1 MPGRIAVCPG
11 SFDPITLG
19 HLDVIERGARVF
31 EELIVAVANNPLK
44 EALFT
49 FEERLDMIEQTI
61 GDIPN
66 VRVDSFK
73 GLAVDYVS
81 AMGKCVILRGIRTVS
96 DFEYEF
102 QMALTNREL
111 NRDVETVFVMSSQDY
126 SFIHASVI
134 KEVVALGGSAA
145 RFVPPY
151 VEEKLREKLLRGKQA
166 PSQ

>member
-1 MPGRIAVCPG
+1 MSGRIAVCPG

-44 EALFT
+44 DALFT
-49 FEERLDMIEQTI
+49 FQERLDMIEKTI
-61 GDIPN
+61 GDLPN
-66 VRVDSFK
+66 VRV
-73 GLAVDYVS
+73 
-81 AMGKCVILRGIRTVS
+81 
-96 DFEYEF
+96 EF

-126 SFIHASVI
+126 SFIHASII

-151 VEEKLREKLLRGKQA
+151 VEQKLREKLLPGG
-166 PSQ
+166 

>member
-19 HLDVIERGARVF
+19 HVDVIERGSRIF
-31 EELIVAVANNPLK
+31 EELIVAVADNPLK
-44 EALFT
+44 DALFT
-49 FEERLDMIEQTI
+49 FEERIDMIEKTV
-61 GDIPN
+61 GDIPR
-66 VRVDSFK
+66 VRVDSFT

-81 AMGKCVILRGIRTVS
+81 AIGKCVILRGIRTVS

-134 KEVVALGGSAA
+134 KEVVSLGGSAS
-145 RFVPPY
+145 RFVPAY
-151 VEEKLREKLLRGKQA
+151 VEEKLREKLLPGG
-166 PSQ
+166 

>member
-19 HLDVIERGARVF
+19 HVDVIERGVRIF
-31 EELIVAVANNPLK
+31 EELIVAVANNPSK
-44 EALFT
+44 DALFT
-49 FEERLDMIEQTI
+49 IEERVEMIEKAV
-61 GDIPN
+61 GDLPN
-66 VRVDSFK
+66 VRIDSFT

-81 AMGKCVILRGIRTVS
+81 AIGRCVILRGIRTVS

-126 SFIHASVI
+126 SFMHASVI
-134 KEVVALGGSAA
+134 KEVVALGGSAI
-145 RFVPPY
+145 RFVPPH
-151 VEEKLREKLLRGKQA
+151 VEQKLREKLLPGG
-166 PSQ
+166 